1 METSAAGQLMKTART
16 PGVIQDMSD
25 ESWLSL
31 KISNYIFES

>member
-1 METSAAGQLMKTART
+1 METSAVGQLMKTAGT
-16 PGVIQDMSD
+16 PGVIQDTSD